1 MEMENFPIISARMRK
16 ERLTWPSGK
25 TRIVID
31 TDTFNE
37 IDDQFALI
45 YALLSGERLTIEAI
59 YAAPFHN
66 RRSSGPE
73 EGMEKSYQEIL
84 KVIALQK
91 MSKGDFVYKGSTG
104 FLRDYQRPYKS
115 EAAVD
120 LIKRAL
126 SSPPEEPL
134 YVVAIGAITN
144 IASAILMEPSIIERI
159 VVVWLGGHALEWPNI
174 AEFNLKQ
181 DVLASRLILDCGVP
195 LVLFPCWGVSSSLT
209 LERAEVDTYIRG
221 KGVYGQFLAELF
233 INFKSDPKELL
244 KIIWDIAPFAWLV
257 NEEWTETKLIESPL
271 ISDRLTWETG
281 EQRHLIR
288 YCSNIDRDPVY
299 HDFYEKLKKAA

>member
-1 MEMENFPIISARMRK
+1 MENFPIISARMRK
-16 ERLTWPSGK
+16 KRLTWPSGK

-31 TDTFNE
+31 TDAFNE

-45 YALLSGERLTIEAI
+45 YALLSAEKLTIEAI

-91 MSKGDFVYKGSTG
+91 MSAGDFVFKGSTG
-104 FLRDYQRPYKS
+104 FLRDYQNPYQS

-120 LIKRAL
+120 LIRRAL
-126 SSPPEEPL
+126 SSPPEDPL

-181 DVLASRLILDCGVP
+181 DILASRLILDCGVP

-209 LERAEVDTYIRG
+209 LEQAEVDTFIRDRG
-221 KGVYGQFLAELF
+221 ICGQFLAELF
-233 INFKSDPKELL
+233 TKFKSDPNELP

-271 ISDRLTWETG
+271 ISDILTWETG

-299 HDFYEKLKKAA
+299 YDFYEKLKKTS